1 MAAASRRRDAT
12 TMRIEAL
19 DVDDDAAVRE
29 LAGLRRAQLAHD
41 EPDHPGADPEVLAAF
56 LRSPRPGNDFHH
68 WLVRADDRVVGYAE
82 LMLPQTENRTSAQL
96 EGYVHPEYRRGGI
109 GTALFRH
116 CAAQAVAEKRT
127 RISAHATGH
136 ATGGKF
142 TRTEPGVSFLSAM
155 GLTRVLDEIRS
166 GLDLATVD
174 DEALARLDSEAW
186 AKAAR
191 YELLTWIDRAP
202 DGLAEGIAYLEGRM
216 GTDVPTGGLDIE
228 PQRFDVARWRA
239 VEDMSVKRQ
248 RTTYYAAAR
257 HADTGE
263 VAAWT
268 GVVVPKRPRSV
279 GHQTTT
285 IVDPAHRGRRLGTV
299 VKLGNLARLRADE
312 PELRS
317 IETYNS
323 VHNAHIIAINE
334 AMGFVVHDLA
344 AHFQGDL

>member
-1 MAAASRRRDAT
+1 
-12 TMRIEAL
+12 MRIEAL
-19 DVDDDAAVRE
+19 HVDDDAAVRE
-29 LAGLRRAQLAHD
+29 LAELRRAVLAHD
-41 EPDHPGADPEVLAAF
+41 EPEHPGADAEVLAAL
-56 LRSPRPGNDFHH
+56 LRAPRPGNDFQH
-68 WLVRADDRVVGYAE
+68 WIVRSGDSLVGYAE
-82 LMLPQTENRTSAQL
+82 LMLPQVENRTSAQL
-96 EGYVHPEYRRGGI
+96 EGHVHPDHRRRGI
-109 GTALFRH
+109 GTALYRH

-127 RISAHATGH
+127 RISAHTTGH
-136 ATGGKF
+136 VTGGKF

-155 GLTRVLDEIRS
+155 GLTRVLDEVRS

-174 DEALARLDSEAW
+174 DAVLDRLNTEAW
-186 AKAAR
+186 AKAAE

-202 DGLAEGIAYLEGRM
+202 ESLAEGVAYLEGRM
-216 GTDVPTGGLDIE
+216 GTDVPTGDLDIE
-228 PQRFDVARWRA
+228 PQRFDLARWRA
-239 VEDMSVKRQ
+239 IEDVSVRRL

-257 HADTGE
+257 HVDTDE

-268 GVVVPKRPRSV
+268 GVVVPRRPRSL

-285 IVDPAHRGRRLGTV
+285 IVDPAHRGRRLGTL

-317 IETYNS
+317 VETYNS
-323 VHNAHIIAINE
+323 VHNTHMIAINE